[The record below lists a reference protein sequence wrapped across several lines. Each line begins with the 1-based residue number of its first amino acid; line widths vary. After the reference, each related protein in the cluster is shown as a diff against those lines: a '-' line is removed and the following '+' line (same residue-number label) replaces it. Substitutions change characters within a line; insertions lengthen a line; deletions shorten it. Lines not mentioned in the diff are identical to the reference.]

1 MYNTMGFIPVEEK
14 QSFDTMVSKKIFQ
27 VKLLDKNHMI
37 GNDRN
42 KMDKNKLKLICIY
55 VLHFNVFWF

>member
-1 MYNTMGFIPVEEK
+1 MI
-14 QSFDTMVSKKIFQ
+14 
-27 VKLLDKNHMI
+27 LDKNHMI

-55 VLHFNVFWF
+55 VLHFNIFWF

>member
-1 MYNTMGFIPVEEK
+1 M
-14 QSFDTMVSKKIFQ
+14 IF
-27 VKLLDKNHMI
+27 DKNYMI

-55 VLHFNVFWF
+55 VFYFNVFWF

>member
-1 MYNTMGFIPVEEK
+1 MI
-14 QSFDTMVSKKIFQ
+14 
-27 VKLLDKNHMI
+27 LDKNHMI

-55 VLHFNVFWF
+55 VLHFNVFWFQIFFNESQANRYKIQSSFCLFIC